1 MDKATTLSA
10 PLGRLLLSV
19 IFLLA
24 GSSKVTGAEGT
35 IQYIAAHGLPFPQLA
50 YVVALIVEI
59 GGGLLILIGYQ
70 ARAAAAVLA
79 LFCVVT
85 AIFFHFD
92 PADQGQMTNFLKN
105 LAIAGG
111 FLQIV
116 AHGAGAWS
124 LDNRKG

>member
-1 MDKATTLSA
+1 MDKATMLSA
-10 PLGRLLLSV
+10 PLGRLLLSI

-24 GSSKVTGAEGT
+24 GSSKVTDAGGT

-50 YVVALIVEI
+50 YVVALVVEI
-59 GGGLLILIGYQ
+59 GGGLLILVGYQ
-70 ARAAAAVLA
+70 ARIAAAVLA

-85 AIFFHFD
+85 AIFFHFA
-92 PADQGQMTNFLKN
+92 PGDQGQMINFLKN
-105 LAIAGG
+105 LAMAGG
-111 FLQIV
+111 FLMIV